1 VNTSEAGVAEVRE
14 SGAAVRSIYA
24 EDLRVGERHDLG
36 SHRLTEDEIVGFA
49 TDWDPQFFHVDSED
63 AKESPFGGL
72 IASGIH
78 TLAIFQK
85 LVVEACF
92 RHWNIIAGK
101 EIRELRFLRPV
112 RPGDELTGH
121 VVIEALTFDD
131 RGRAEYVARGVLT
144 NQDGKEVLSL
154 VTVALIHSRRAA
166 AAGS

>member
-1 VNTSEAGVAEVRE
+1 VNTSEGEVAEVRK
-14 SGAAVRSIYA
+14 SGVAVRSVYA

-49 TDWDPQFFHVDSED
+49 TDWDPQFFHVDPD
-63 AKESPFGGL
+63 AAQESPFGGL

-92 RHWNIIAGK
+92 RHWNVIAGK

-121 VVIEALTFDD
+121 VVIEELAYDD
-131 RGRAEYVARGVLT
+131 RARAQYVARGVLT
-144 NQDGKEVLSL
+144 NQDGKDVLSL
-154 VTVALIHSRRAA
+154 VTVALIHARGG
-166 AAGS
+166 AGS

>member
-1 VNTSEAGVAEVRE
+1 MAEVRE
-14 SGAAVRSIYA
+14 SGSAVRSIYA
-24 EDLRVGERHDLG
+24 EDLRVGVRHALG
-36 SHRLTEDEIVGFA
+36 SHQLTEEEVVGFA
-49 TDWDPQFFHVDSED
+49 TDWDPQFFHVDPDE
-63 AKESPFGGL
+63 AEESPFGGL

-131 RGRAEYVARGVLT
+131 RARAEYVARGVLT
-144 NQDGKEVLSL
+144 NQDGKDVLAL
-154 VTVALIHSRRAA
+154 VTVALIHSRDAA